1 MVAAFTQDQGVCEG
15 SESGRDMDG
24 ATTGKVE
31 TGKIEKPAVRIPCPI
46 GDGAVDREYT
56 TRNQRQWRARHDRVQ
71 SCRPP
76 RSLLHRPLGK

>member
-46 GDGAVDREYT
+46 GDGAVDESTPPETKDNGGHDT
-56 TRNQRQWRARHDRVQ
+56 TAFKAAAHHDHCCTGR
-71 SCRPP
+71 
-76 RSLLHRPLGK
+76 